1 MEGDGG
7 AGHLPGSRRF
17 PSQGEHRA
25 PREVCLLHSES
36 FLCQEKKVVVC
47 DPDILSFNIKHHRM
61 HFAILASDGL
71 WDTHSNEDA
80 VSVIGNR

>member
-1 MEGDGG
+1 M
-7 AGHLPGSRRF
+7 
-17 PSQGEHRA
+17 
-25 PREVCLLHSES
+25 HSES

-71 WDTHSNEDA
+71 WDTHSNEDV

>member
-1 MEGDGG
+1 M
-7 AGHLPGSRRF
+7 
-17 PSQGEHRA
+17 
-25 PREVCLLHSES
+25 LHSES